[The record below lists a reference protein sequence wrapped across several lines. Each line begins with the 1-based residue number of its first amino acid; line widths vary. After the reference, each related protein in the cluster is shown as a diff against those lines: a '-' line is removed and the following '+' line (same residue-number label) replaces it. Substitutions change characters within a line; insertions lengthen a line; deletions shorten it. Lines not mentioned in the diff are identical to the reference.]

1 MIKLL
6 RLNCRFLQYK
16 KIDNMRTLHKNLL
29 LAAAAICSAG
39 SLHAQCNELFIS
51 EYVEGSGNNKAI
63 EIYNPGTQPVDLTQ
77 YRLTRWQN
85 GTSTWQNNYSDT
97 LRGTLQPNSVL
108 VCVIDRRNPNGTGV
122 DTPAAAT
129 LQAKANLFLSAD
141 YNRNFSMS
149 FNGDDAVSLDKRSG
163 NAWVPVDIFGK
174 IGERPRNAWTDS
186 FPYNMGIGLWLS
198 ANKTLVRKPA
208 VTAGVRT
215 NPTHFNAK
223 AQYLVYGTNTFDSLG
238 THNCVCNKFAASSA
252 SVPAVEWSVFPN
264 PVSNGKMMVMAEGD
278 GTIVLSDISGRRM
291 QPAIRRQASGQW
303 AIETESLS
311 SGTYILQIQL
321 KDGRRASTRVT
332 ID

>member
-1 MIKLL
+1 
-6 RLNCRFLQYK
+6 
-16 KIDNMRTLHKNLL
+16 MRMLYKNLL
-29 LAAAAICSAG
+29 LAVAAFSTAG
-39 SLHAQCNELFIS
+39 ALSAQCNELFIS
-51 EYVEGSGNNKAI
+51 EYVEGTGNNKAI
-63 EIYNPGTQPVDLTQ
+63 EIYNPGNQPVDLTQ

-97 LRGTLQPNSVL
+97 LSGTLPPNGVV
-108 VCVIDRRNPNGTGV
+108 VCILDRRNPNGTGV
-122 DTPAAAT
+122 DTPAAAE

-198 ANKTLVRKPA
+198 ANKTLIRKPE
-208 VTAGVRT
+208 VTGGVRT

-223 AQYLVYGTNTFDSLG
+223 AQYLVYGANTFDSLG
-238 THNCVCNKFAASSA
+238 SHICDCNKFAASTTSR
-252 SVPAVEWSVFPN
+252 PAVEWAVFPN
-264 PVSNGKMMVMAEGD
+264 PVSNGNLTVVAESD
-278 GTIVLSDISGRRM
+278 GVISLFDLSGRQM
-291 QPAIRRQASGQW
+291 QPVIRANAKGHLSSLW
-303 AIETESLS
+303 EIETAGLS
-311 SGTYILQIQL
+311 KGTYILQIQM
-321 KDGRRASTRVT
+321 KDGRRAASRVG